1 MKRPSVNASVAACGF
16 VLAAVAA
23 LGCAH
28 KKIVV
33 EIPPRI
39 DLQPY
44 QTIGIVEMSSN
55 STEALNQLATQ
66 RFIREIQSAQP
77 QVRFLE
83 LGPQDPALRGV
94 GRDRLDPDT
103 LKALGKKFGVSTIFS
118 GSYEIS
124 EVKPKVTVRD
134 DLSSLS
140 ASASVSMAMVAKHWD
155 TATGATLWTNSR
167 HGQWPVASVSKD
179 SKSPVSFSL
188 SVPEDRYAQFIGK
201 LVYAVTNDFR
211 PHYETRK
218 VPKQ

>member
-1 MKRPSVNASVAACGF
+1 MKRPSVNASVAVCGF
-16 VLAAVAA
+16 VLAAVVA

-44 QTIGIVEMSSN
+44 QTIGIMEMSSN
-55 STEALNQLATQ
+55 STDALNQLATQ
-66 RFIREIQSAQP
+66 RFISEIQGAQP

-83 LGPQDPALRGV
+83 LGAQEHVLRAV
-94 GRDRLDPDT
+94 GRDRLDPDA
-103 LKALGKKFGVSTIFS
+103 LKALGKKYGVTTIFS
-118 GSYEIS
+118 GSYELS
-124 EVKPKVTVRD
+124 ELKPKVTVGD

-140 ASASVSMAMVAKHWD
+140 ASASVSVAMVAKHWD

-167 HGQWPVASVSKD
+167 RGQWPVASVSKD
-179 SKSPVSFSL
+179 SRSPISFSL
-188 SVPEDRYAQFIGK
+188 SVPEDRYGQFIGK
-201 LVYAVTNDFR
+201 LVYAVTDDFR